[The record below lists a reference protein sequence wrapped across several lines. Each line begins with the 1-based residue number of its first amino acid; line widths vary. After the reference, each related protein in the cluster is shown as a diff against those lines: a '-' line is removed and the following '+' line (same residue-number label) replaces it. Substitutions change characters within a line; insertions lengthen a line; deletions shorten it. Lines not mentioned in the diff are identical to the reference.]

1 MVFVLQLLLAAAPLV
16 ALPAQPPGIPWP
28 TDRWPSGPLPSG
40 LDRAALV
47 RLLEV
52 VDRTDE
58 VLGETRAVVLV
69 HGGRLVAERYR
80 SGFTS
85 QMPLISW
92 SMAKSITHAL
102 VGIAVRQGK
111 VNPAQPMGNP
121 RWPPGD
127 PRAAIPWKQW
137 LQMVDGQAYREIQAR
152 NPADNDAA
160 KMLFG
165 EGRQDVAAYAASL
178 PLIHRPGEH
187 WNYNSAATNLVSEAL
202 VRAIAP
208 QAKSPEERRAAMIG
222 FMLSE
227 LFGRIG
233 MISAQPQFDASG
245 TFIGGEFVYATARD
259 FARFGLLYLRDG
271 VWEDSRVLPEGWVD
285 FARTS
290 PSTSDGN
297 IYGAGFWVA
306 PVDGQP
312 RPPYGSAIVG
322 PRDSFQAQG
331 YEGQITLIVPSKDLV
346 LVRLGHMPESGW
358 RALSRWAADVVA
370 LFPAAKP

>member
-1 MVFVLQLLLAAAPLV
+1 MILVLKLLMAAAPLV
-16 ALPAQPPGIPWP
+16 PLPAQPHDVPWP
-28 TDRWPSGPLPSG
+28 TDRWPSGPLSSG
-40 LDRAALV
+40 FDRAALV

-58 VLGETRAVVLV
+58 SLGETRAVVLV

-80 SGFTS
+80 PGFTS
-85 QMPLISW
+85 QMPLVSW

-111 VNPAQPMGNP
+111 VKPDQPMGNP
-121 RWPPGD
+121 RWAPGD

-137 LQMVDGQAYREIQAR
+137 LQMVDGQAYREIEAT
-152 NPADNDAA
+152 NAAENDAA
-160 KMLFG
+160 RMLFG
-165 EGRQDVAAYAASL
+165 EGRRDVAGFAAGL

-187 WNYNSAATNLVSEAL
+187 WAYNSAATNLVSEAL
-202 VRAIAP
+202 GRAIAP
-208 QAKSPEERRAAMIG
+208 QAKNPDERRAATMG

-233 MISAQPQFDASG
+233 MNSAQPQFDASG
-245 TFIGGEFVYATARD
+245 TFIGSAFVYATARD

-271 VWEDSRVLPEGWVD
+271 VWEDSRILPEGWVD

-290 PSTSDGN
+290 PSSSDGN

-306 PVDGQP
+306 PANGQP
-312 RPPYGSAIVG
+312 RPDYWSAIVG

-346 LVRLGHMPESGW
+346 LVRLGHTPETGW
-358 RALSRWAADVVA
+358 RALSRWAAEIVA